1 MMIDD
6 ATLQNALDA
15 CPTPL
20 YLFDQQVLNDRI
32 TRLRASLP
40 SRIKLCYAMKANPFI
55 VREAS
60 ALADCVEAC
69 SPGEVL
75 LRERRRAVREDCAFG
90 RVEGSPLLGRSVP
103 SGSHPP

>member
-55 VREAS
+55 A
-60 ALADCVEAC
+60 
-69 SPGEVL
+69 
-75 LRERRRAVREDCAFG
+75 
-90 RVEGSPLLGRSVP
+90 
-103 SGSHPP
+103 